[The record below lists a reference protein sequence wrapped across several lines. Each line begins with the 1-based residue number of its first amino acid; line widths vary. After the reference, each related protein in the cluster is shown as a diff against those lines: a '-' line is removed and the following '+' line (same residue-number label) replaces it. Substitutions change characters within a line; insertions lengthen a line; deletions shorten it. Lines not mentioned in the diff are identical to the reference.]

1 MRVIRPSLMLAG
13 GCFLAMSAAA
23 PAALAATSLAATS
36 AVAGRDVQAAGIRL
50 TAAAAGGVGSTS
62 AAPDPARPGQIV
74 EFSINCGSPGGAT
87 LSGTELGLAEH
98 IPMRS
103 SGGAVTGL
111 FFADVTLPAGI
122 LPGTY
127 HPEMDCGSGVT
138 GTASLTVSTIPAGG
152 GVATGDGTTATA
164 TDGRL
169 VLLGLSLLG
178 LGAVTGGFAL
188 RRRRNG

>member
-1 MRVIRPSLMLAG
+1 MRVIRSSLTAAG
-13 GCFLAMSAAA
+13 GCVLAIAAAA
-23 PAALAATSLAATS
+23 PAALAVPSGA
-36 AVAGRDVQAAGIRL
+36 AGRDVQAADIRL
-50 TAAAAGGVGSTS
+50 TAAAAGGVGTTS

-74 EFSINCGSPGGAT
+74 ELSINCGSPGGAT
-87 LSGTELGLAEH
+87 LFGTQLGLAEH
-98 IPMRS
+98 IAMRS

-111 FFADVTLPAGI
+111 FFADVTLPASI

-127 HPEMDCGSGVT
+127 HPEMDCSSGVT
-138 GTASLTVSTIPAGG
+138 GTASLTVSTTPAGG

-178 LGAVTGGFAL
+178 LGAVAGGFAL